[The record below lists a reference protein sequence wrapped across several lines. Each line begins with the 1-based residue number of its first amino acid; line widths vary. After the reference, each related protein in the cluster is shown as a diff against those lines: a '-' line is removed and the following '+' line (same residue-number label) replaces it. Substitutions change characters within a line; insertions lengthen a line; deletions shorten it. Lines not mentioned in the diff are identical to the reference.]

1 VHPET
6 YSTKLSKFVY
16 YLDYNSL
23 KEEVIE
29 KAKLCLLDFIGVSLF
44 GSDTDL
50 ARTTTNTMKSMGGIK
65 ESTIIGDD
73 DKLPC
78 MNAAFVN
85 GVAAHIHE
93 LDDGHRFAMGHPG
106 IPVISAALAAAEKIE
121 SSGRDLIA
129 AIIAGYEVFVR
140 IGSSI
145 NPSHFERGF
154 HTTGTCGSFGAT
166 ASAGK
171 ILHLN
176 ADELTNALGI
186 AGIQAAGLMEVT
198 KGASVI
204 KPLQPG
210 KAAQNGILSVLL
222 AKGGI
227 TAPESILEGVDGF
240 CRATSDEYDLQSI
253 TKGLGDNFEIMR
265 SYFKFHSSCRHT
277 HPTIDAT
284 LRLVSEHNIRAEEV
298 AEVRI
303 HTYSAALNL
312 CGKEYEPKTVST
324 AKFSIPYCVSVAILE
339 GKVHPDTFT
348 IEKIRNKNILDFAK
362 KVKIEIDPEIE
373 KYVPAQRGA
382 RVEIMKTNGEKHECY
397 ITNPYGEPEVPATP
411 TDVKNKFVSLSTR
424 VVTTERANKIKDL
437 VDRLDTLDSLKELI
451 EYLSP

>member
-1 VHPET
+1 MHPET
-6 YSTKLSKFVY
+6 YSSELAKFVNA
-16 YLDYNSL
+16 LDYNSFD
-23 KEEVIE
+23 EEVIE

-50 ARTTTNTMKSMGGIK
+50 AKITSSTMKQMGGVE
-65 ESTIIGDD
+65 ESTVIGESI
-73 DKLPC
+73 KLPC

-106 IPVISAALAAAEKIE
+106 IPVISAALAVGEKNN
-121 SSGRDLIA
+121 STGKDLIA
-129 AIIAGYEVFVR
+129 AIVAGYEVFVR

-154 HTTGTCGSFGAT
+154 HTTGTCGAFAAA

-176 ADELTNALGI
+176 VNELINALGI

-198 KGASVI
+198 KGASEI

-210 KAAQNGILSVLL
+210 KAAMNGIFSVML
-222 AKGGI
+222 AQGGI
-227 TAPESILEGVDGF
+227 TAPESILEGSSGF
-240 CRATSDEYDLQSI
+240 CFATSDKYDLQAI

-284 LRLVSEHNIRAEEV
+284 LRLVSEHNVKADEV

-303 HTYSAALNL
+303 HTYSAAINL
-312 CGKEYEPKTVST
+312 CGQEYEPKTVST
-324 AKFSIPYCVSVAILE
+324 AKFSIPYCVSVAIIE

-348 IEKIRNKNILDFAK
+348 IEKIRDQTILDFAK

-373 KYVPAQRGA
+373 KFVPAKRGA
-382 RVEIMKTNGEKHECY
+382 RVEIVKTNGESLECFV
-397 ITNPYGEPEVPATP
+397 TNPYGEPEVPATP
-411 TDVKNKFVSLSTR
+411 TDVKSKFVSLSAR
-424 VVTTERANKIKDL
+424 VVTTERANKIMEL
-437 VDRLDTLDSLKELI
+437 VDRLDSLDSLKELT
-451 EYLSP
+451 EYLTL